1 MKQDNLNSFLAVAER
16 LRVRGLCQ
24 NDGSSSSNSTNSKSS
39 RHSQAEKPKPPS
51 SRLAETPTGSSSS
64 FTEPALKRP
73 RVSQDDDIEE
83 IPPTTPVVKQEMSA
97 ANQHEAESYQLAEN
111 YDESMQGSEYGE
123 EYYEDEMG
131 YSAAEGAMMD
141 PSQSKG
147 RRQYQSPS
155 HSLEELSSKWSWTV
169 LSNDNLPQLV
179 WRLS

>member
-1 MKQDNLNSFLAVAER
+1 MYNGEVNVKQDNLNSFLAVAER

-24 NDGSSSSNSTNSKSS
+24 NEGSANSSNSKSS
-39 RHSQAEKPKPPS
+39 RHSQAEKPKS
-51 SRLAETPTGSSSS
+51 SRLSETSGSAS
-64 FTEPALKRP
+64 FTEPSGIKRA

-83 IPPTTPVVKQEMSA
+83 IPAAPVVKQEMSA
-97 ANQHEAESYQLAEN
+97 TTNQHEDYQLAET

-147 RRQYQSPS
+147 RRQYQSSS
-155 HSLEELSSKWSWTV
+155 HSLEELSSK
-169 LSNDNLPQLV
+169 
-179 WRLS
+179 